1 MEHKELDSLVNMIE
15 DIKSE
20 EQLMELRSLVQ
31 LRLSN
36 LTKHNRGLNLIQEK
50 ERELEALKNGLKQGA
65 DISFDYYAANDIKD
79 YLSSQTIS
87 AEQVE
92 AMKSKEQ

>member
-1 MEHKELDSLVNMIE
+1 MEHEYLENWLNMLN
-15 DIKSE
+15 DIDSE
-20 EQLMELRSLVQ
+20 EELMELRSMVQ

-36 LTKHNRGLNLIQEK
+36 LTKHNRGLSLIKEK
-50 ERELEALKNGLKQGA
+50 EKELEALKNGLKQGA